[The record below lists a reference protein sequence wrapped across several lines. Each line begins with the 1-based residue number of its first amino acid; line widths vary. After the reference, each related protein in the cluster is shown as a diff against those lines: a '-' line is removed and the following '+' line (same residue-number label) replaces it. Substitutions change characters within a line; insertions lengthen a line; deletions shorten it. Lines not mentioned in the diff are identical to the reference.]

1 MGALI
6 PWEQLVGFPQI
17 RLLVLCV
24 PRQLALRFF
33 AAA

>member
-1 MGALI
+1 MVALV
-6 PWEQLVGFPQI
+6 PWDQLMGFPQI